1 MRGAPLSDHA
11 RLNLAEP
18 SLQVTEEADGCI
30 ILRQS
35 NDDLGPVPRGLGQW
49 LRWHD
54 RREPERIA
62 LITGEG
68 PRATIRRLRYG
79 DAGRMVD
86 AITQS
91 LLDTG
96 LGEGRPLLM
105 FVRGGVEAFALTLA
119 GYLAGVPVALADP
132 ALLDRRF
139 DADALAQLVTLL
151 QPGMIHCADAL
162 TARPALAALALPRS
176 VRVTAGA
183 DDFARLVRQP
193 VRQEELA
200 EAAQR
205 LHPDRI
211 ARILIE
217 ERPEQPPRLL
227 AFSHRSLARQAQALA
242 LLWPFLA
249 GSDCDGIALPTD
261 WSRGETGLALLHLAL
276 LLGLPIHCGHPRQV
290 RQGQAGVLAARPD
303 DFMDWA
309 DAPDA
314 DLRLAEARALI
325 SLGGAI
331 PAEAMDRLGRIAL
344 GARGDIPPMLTLWG
358 PIEGAGACFA
368 THWPAS
374 VEGSIGLP
382 VPGITARLVPSAATA
397 LYALDLAGAGL
408 AAGLWN
414 GGGVDAFPLDADG
427 YLETKPAM
435 QAAWAGDWAQ
445 GLRFAGRFA

>member
-11 RLNLAEP
+11 PLNLAEP
-18 SLQVTEEADGCI
+18 SLQVMQEADGCI
-30 ILRQS
+30 ILGQ
-35 NDDLGPVPRGLGQW
+35 DGADLGPVPRGLGQW
-49 LRWHD
+49 LRWRD

-62 LITGEG
+62 LVTEDG
-68 PRATIRRLRYG
+68 PRGRTRRLRYG

-86 AITQS
+86 AIAQS

-96 LGEGRPLLM
+96 LGEGRPLLV
-105 FVRGGVEAFALTLA
+105 FASGGVEAFVLTLA
-119 GYLAGVPVALADP
+119 SYLAGVPVALGDP

-139 DADALAQLVTLL
+139 DADGLARLVTLI

-162 TARPALAALALPRS
+162 AARPALAALALPRG

-193 VRQEELA
+193 VRDEELA
-200 EAAQR
+200 TAAQR

-211 ARILIE
+211 ARLLIE

-242 LLWPFLA
+242 SVWPFLA
-249 GSDCDGIALPTD
+249 AGDCDGIVLPTD

-290 RQGQAGVLAARPD
+290 SRGQAGVLAARPN
-303 DFMDWA
+303 DFEDWA

-331 PAEAMDRLGRIAL
+331 PAEAADRLGRIAL
-344 GARGDIPPMLTLWG
+344 GARGDIPPMLALWG
-358 PIEGAGACFA
+358 PVEAGGACFA
-368 THWPAS
+368 THWPAP

-382 VPGITARLVPSAATA
+382 VPGMAARLVPSSATG
-397 LYALDLAGAGL
+397 LFALDLSGAGL

-414 GGGVDAFPLDADG
+414 GGGVDAFALDADG
-427 YLETKPAM
+427 YLETKPAVE
-435 QAAWAGDWAQ
+435 AAWAGDWAQ